1 MKKIQ
6 TLIIIFMASSIA
18 FGQVICP
25 PEVDLTVDPASCAIN
40 IEPQDFSTGAD
51 LVVIVGLPPA
61 AIANN
66 GTALVTINIE
76 DIELPVPEFSIEFIQ
91 GTDVNNPTDICVAR
105 AHIVFG
111 VLSMPCTCPD
121 NPFPIDSDLDNICD
135 DVDNCVGVYNP
146 SQSDLNNDNIG
157 DACSPIPTMGEW
169 GIIALSIIMLVF
181 GVVAVKHQKY
191 VVG

>member
-18 FGQVICP
+18 SGQVICP

-61 AIANN
+61 AITNN
-66 GTALVTINIE
+66 GTALVTIIIE

-91 GTDVNNPTDICVAR
+91 GTVDSPTDICETR
-105 AHIVFG
+105 ANILFD
-111 VLSMPCTCPD
+111 VLSMPCTCPN
-121 NPFPIDSDLDNICD
+121 NPSPIDSDLDNICD

-169 GIIALSIIMLVF
+169 GIIALSMIMLVF